1 MPTRRLL
8 LLLPALAA
16 CAGPAETPLNPAPPR
31 FDFLLPL
38 RFDVGAVEHVPALPG
53 ATSRADTPAPL
64 NPAALAAQMG
74 RERVFAAG
82 TEGTARFVVER
93 ATLTR
98 SRTGEAGLFAQGTE
112 RLTCDIA
119 VRVELV
125 DAAGTRLGFAR
136 AEARRAANGPAGS
149 AGLAERTV
157 RQAMDDLNI
166 EFEFQVRRTLRDR
179 LVSVTNEPGSVERED
194 LPRS

>member
-1 MPTRRLL
+1 MLPRRPL

-16 CAGPAETPLNPAPPR
+16 CAGRSEAPINPAPPR
-31 FDFLLPL
+31 FDFLTPL
-38 RFDVGAVEHVPALPG
+38 RFDVASVEHVPATPG
-53 ATSRADTPAPL
+53 ETSRADAPAPL

-82 TEGTARFVVER
+82 TEGTVRFLVER
-93 ATLTR
+93 ATLIR
-98 SRTGEAGLFAQGTE
+98 SRTGEGGLFAPGTE

-125 DAAGTRLGFAR
+125 DAAGARQGFAR
-136 AEARRAANGPAGS
+136 AEIRRVASGAAGS
-149 AGLAERTV
+149 ASLAERTV
-157 RQAMDDLNI
+157 RQAMDDLNVA
-166 EFEFQVRRTLRDR
+166 FEFQVRRALRDR
-179 LVSVTNEPGSVERED
+179 LVATTTEPGGVERED